1 MLHVGKD
8 SFCLSS
14 LLLNASS
21 RNLYGD
27 SCLLSFKTLSLNKL
41 GISYRQVVLILSS
54 NYSKLIL
61 FEYFHLCL
69 IEGLLN
75 QDVEHGFDFCVE
87 IKKLVVAIIDLSRFA
102 KILWGH
108 SWLEQRHGWSIQVE
122 LSCNSDFKLLRLVS
136 EVFFVLVCLNF
147 EMLTAVGW
155 LR

>member
-8 SFCLSS
+8 SFCLAS
-14 LLLNASS
+14 LLLDGPS
-21 RNLYGD
+21 RDLRGD
-27 SCLLSFKTLSLNKL
+27 SCLFCLKTLSFVKL
-41 GISYRQVVLILSS
+41 SISYCEVFLILSS

-75 QDVEHGFDFCVE
+75 QDVEHRFDFCVE

-122 LSCNSDFKLLRLVS
+122 LSCNSDFKLLRLVR
-136 EVFFVLVCLNF
+136 EVFFVLVSLNF
-147 EMLTAVGW
+147 EMLTTVGW